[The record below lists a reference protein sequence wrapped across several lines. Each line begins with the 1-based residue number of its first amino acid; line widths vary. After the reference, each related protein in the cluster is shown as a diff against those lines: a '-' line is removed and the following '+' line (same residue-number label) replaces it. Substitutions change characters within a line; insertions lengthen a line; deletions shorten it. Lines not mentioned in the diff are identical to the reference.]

1 MARPKVISGIIT
13 HYLMT
18 LAELTRHYAVLRLFD
33 GLETRVN
40 GRLCLDAQVPVLVPE
55 GGQLYCCGLVV
66 LVSYRKGDT
75 YHQELLPFESHY
87 DPREVVELG
96 PARWGQAADT
106 LAYEF
111 ISQLVQWTKDKDKVA
126 FSYLGPTTG
135 LKPDRQRYY
144 L

>member
-1 MARPKVISGIIT
+1 MASRKVISGIIT

-40 GRLCLDAQVPVLVPE
+40 GRLCLDAQVPVLKPE
-55 GGQLYCCGLVV
+55 GDQVYGCSLAVQ
-66 LVSYRKGDT
+66 VSYRKGDT
-75 YHQELLPFESHY
+75 YRQELLHFESHY
-87 DPREVVELG
+87 DPAEIVTIG